1 MEHYRHPFCTKVFIR
16 VPFFRGFM
24 KFLKFFSSLTK
35 FEWFLWLFSL
45 AGVLV
50 CSILSPDFHLIGTLA
65 SLLGVTSLIFIAKG
79 MWQGQ
84 ILIVIFAT
92 MYGIVSFEQ
101 RYFGEMITYLCM
113 TLPMAVISLIAWFRH
128 PYEQSNEVKI
138 NSLRPLHLAVLLP
151 ASAAVSVGLYFLLG
165 ALGTQNLVIST
176 LSVTTS
182 FFAASLTFLR
192 TPYFALA
199 YAVNDVVLITMWL
212 MVALS
217 APAYFSMV
225 ICFAVFLVNDLYS
238 FVNWLRMRKRQRA
251 EL

>member
-1 MEHYRHPFCTKVFIR
+1 MNFK
-16 VPFFRGFM
+16 
-24 KFLKFFSSLTK
+24 KLLALLTP
-35 FEWFLWLFSL
+35 FEWCLWLFSL
-45 AGVLV
+45 AGVLL

-92 MYGIVSFEQ
+92 MYGFVSFEQ

-113 TLPMAVISLIAWFRH
+113 TLPMAVISLVAWFRH
-128 PYEQSNEVKI
+128 PYEKSNEVQI
-138 NSLRPLHLAVLLP
+138 NSLRPLHLAILLP
-151 ASAAVSVGLYFLLG
+151 ASGAVSVGLYFLLG
-165 ALGTQNLVIST
+165 ALGTQNLLIST

-199 YAVNDVVLITMWL
+199 YAVNDVVLITMWT
-212 MVALS
+212 MVALRE
-217 APAYFSMV
+217 PAYFSMV
-225 ICFAVFLVNDLYS
+225 ICFSVFLVNDLYS
-238 FVNWLRMRKRQRA
+238 FSNWMRMRKKQRA
-251 EL
+251 KL

>member
-1 MEHYRHPFCTKVFIR
+1 
-16 VPFFRGFM
+16 M

-45 AGVLV
+45 AGVLI

-79 MWQGQ
+79 KWQGQ

-113 TLPMAVISLIAWFRH
+113 TLPMAVVCLVSWFRH
-128 PYEQSNEVKI
+128 PYRETAEVQI
-138 NSLRPLHLAVLLP
+138 TSLRPKHLAVLIPLCGGI
-151 ASAAVSVGLYFLLG
+151 SVGLYFLLG
-165 ALGTQNLVIST
+165 ALGTQNLLIST

-199 YAVNDVVLITMWL
+199 YAGNDVVLITMWL
-212 MVALS
+212 LVAVRE
-217 APAYFSMV
+217 PAYFSVV

-238 FVNWLRMRKRQRA
+238 FFNWMKMRRRQRA
-251 EL
+251 KM

>member
-1 MEHYRHPFCTKVFIR
+1 MN
-16 VPFFRGFM
+16 
-24 KFLKFFSSLTK
+24 LKKLLTSLTP
-35 FEWFLWLFSL
+35 FEWCLWAFSL
-45 AGVLV
+45 AGVLI
-50 CSILSPDFHLIGTLA
+50 CTLLSPDFHLLSLIA

-79 MWQGQ
+79 AWQGQ
-84 ILIVIFAT
+84 ILIVIFTT

-151 ASAAVSVGLYFLLG
+151 ASGAVSVGLYFLLG
-165 ALGTQNLVIST
+165 ALGTQNLAIST

-199 YAVNDVVLITMWL
+199 YAVNDVVLITMWT
-212 MVALS
+212 MVAGRE
-217 APAYFSMV
+217 PAYFSMV
-225 ICFAVFLVNDLYS
+225 ICFSVFLINDLYS
-238 FVNWLRMRKRQRA
+238 FCNWLKMRKKQRA
-251 EL
+251 KS

>member
-1 MEHYRHPFCTKVFIR
+1 MN
-16 VPFFRGFM
+16 
-24 KFLKFFSSLTK
+24 LKKLLTSLTP
-35 FEWFLWLFSL
+35 FEWCLWAFSL
-45 AGVLV
+45 AGVLI
-50 CSILSPDFHLIGTLA
+50 CTLLSPDFHLLSLIA

-79 MWQGQ
+79 AWQGQ
-84 ILIVIFAT
+84 ILIVIFTT

-151 ASAAVSVGLYFLLG
+151 ASGAVSVGLYFLLG
-165 ALGTQNLVIST
+165 ALGTQNLAIST

-199 YAVNDVVLITMWL
+199 YAVNDVVLITMWT
-212 MVALS
+212 MVAVRE
-217 APAYFSMV
+217 PAYFSMV
-225 ICFAVFLVNDLYS
+225 ICFSVFLVNDLYS
-238 FVNWLRMRKRQRA
+238 FCNWLKMRKKQRA
-251 EL
+251 KS

>member
-1 MEHYRHPFCTKVFIR
+1 MN
-16 VPFFRGFM
+16 
-24 KFLKFFSSLTK
+24 LKKLLASLTP
-35 FEWFLWLFSL
+35 FEWCLWAFSL

-50 CSILSPDFHLIGTLA
+50 CTLLSPDFHLLSLIA

-79 MWQGQ
+79 AWQGQ

-92 MYGIVSFEQ
+92 MYGLVSFEQ

-151 ASAAVSVGLYFLLG
+151 ASGAVSVALYFLLG
-165 ALGTQNLVIST
+165 ALGTQNLAIST

-199 YAVNDVVLITMWL
+199 YAVNDVVLITMWT
-212 MVALS
+212 MVAVRE
-217 APAYFSMV
+217 PAYFSMV
-225 ICFAVFLVNDLYS
+225 ICFSVFLINDLYS
-238 FVNWLRMRKRQRA
+238 FCNWLRMRKRQRA
-251 EL
+251 KS